1 MHSTTTKQLH
11 HLLQICHLGVGQFF
25 GERALVYSDGKGV
38 RSANIRA
45 GSTVVDVVYVDS
57 TGFEGWSDFRMYLLM
72 KEVRH
77 TENASI

>member
-1 MHSTTTKQLH
+1 MLSCTDNAAKT
-11 HLLQICHLGVGQFF
+11 LQICHLGVGQFF

-57 TGFEGWSDFRMYLLM
+57 TGFEGWSDFKMYLLM

-77 TENASI
+77 LKCF